1 MTTPARR
8 PRPLRAGAIDAV
20 VLLSMLGVALLP
32 LLSVYGDQSGVPA
45 LAGGLVLGAGVA
57 AVGAWRRW
65 SALTVVAVL
74 LVVFFVAGGPLAAP
88 RTTKGGVVP
97 TLDTGT
103 ALARG
108 VASTW
113 KQVLTLQPP
122 IGTSG
127 TLLVAMYALAF
138 VGAAVAV
145 AVTLRAR
152 RPAVGASAAVVPIV
166 AVVGAIVLGTRNPS
180 VSPTLTGTVL
190 AVVLLP
196 WAAWRSGGLRV
207 QRVVSTAML
216 LVVAAAAGTFG
227 APAVV
232 ASSERFVVRDQI
244 VPPFDPRDYPSPLSA
259 FREFVKQDADTPL
272 FTVSGLPAGARV
284 RLATMDRYDGV
295 VWNVAGDG
303 SAEASGE
310 FRRVGDVIETSARG
324 KPATVK
330 FTIDD
335 LGGVW
340 LPTVGQATSFDVG
353 DSTAAGG
360 LRYNDATGAAV
371 VTGGIH
377 HGLSYDVDAVVPPV
391 IDAATTVGRA
401 PASDVAQPALS
412 SVPDLVSVTAAD
424 VARDAGSPVQIAT
437 ALSDWLSKQGFFSH
451 GIVDAGD
458 YASLSGHGADRIT
471 SLLGGDVMVGD
482 GEQYAAALAL
492 MARSMGLPARVVLG
506 FVPGSAAAGEKA
518 ADGSVTV
525 TGKDI
530 QAWVEIPFQGYG
542 WIPFDPTPPPE
553 QTPQE
558 NNKDK
563 QTEPNPQVVQPPPPP
578 PAAVNA
584 PDEDTEQPQTDDPAP
599 DTSSVPL
606 WLRVT
611 QVAGVAAIPLAVLAA
626 PFVVIVVLKVRR
638 RRRRRRSAD
647 LVARVAGGWDEVL
660 DVARD
665 LRHPTGG
672 LATRNESARA
682 IAASFE
688 DVADGAVVAS
698 RVGALA
704 RSADRAVFSPATPSP
719 EQAAAYWADVQVA
732 VEAMTHSVGWRRRF
746 RARLSTASLRQEK
759 RRRRAARRS
768 VVSS

>member
-1 MTTPARR
+1 MRTAAR
-8 PRPLRAGAIDAV
+8 PRALGVGAVDAV
-20 VLLSMLGVALLP
+20 VLLGALGLALLP
-32 LLSVYGDQSGVPA
+32 LLSVYGDQAAVPA
-45 LAGGLVLGAGVA
+45 LVGGLLLGAAVA

-74 LVVFFVAGGPLAAP
+74 VVVFFLAGGPLAAP
-88 RTTKGGVVP
+88 RTTISRFVP
-97 TLDTGT
+97 TGETVV

-108 VASTW
+108 LASTW

-127 TLLVAMYALAF
+127 TLLVAMYTMAF

-145 AVTLRAR
+145 ALALRSR
-152 RPAVGASAAVVPIV
+152 RPAAGASAAVVPVV
-166 AVVGAIVLGTRNPS
+166 AVVGAILLGTRTPS
-180 VSPTLTGTVL
+180 VSPIVTGTVL

-196 WAAWRSGGLRV
+196 WAAWRAGAFRP
-207 QRVVSTAML
+207 QRVVATTML
-216 LVVAAAAGTFG
+216 LLVAVAAGMFG

-232 ASSERFVVRDQI
+232 ASSDRFVVRDEI

-259 FREFVKQDADTPL
+259 FREFVKQEADTPL
-272 FTVSGLPAGARV
+272 FTVTGLPEGARV

-303 SAEASGE
+303 SAQASGE
-310 FRRVGDVIETSARG
+310 FRRVGDVIESSARG
-324 KPATVK
+324 EQARVS
-330 FTIDD
+330 FDIEN

-340 LPTVGQATSFDVG
+340 LPTVGSATSFDVS
-353 DSTAAGG
+353 DPTAANG

-371 VTGGIH
+371 VTGGVH
-377 HGLSYDVDAVVPPV
+377 EGLSYDVEVVVPP
-391 IDAATTVGRA
+391 ATDPKTVGRA
-401 PASDVAQPALS
+401 PASDVAQPALAG
-412 SVPDLVSVTAAD
+412 VPDIVSITAAD
-424 VARDAGSPVQIAT
+424 VARDAGSPAQIAL
-437 ALSDWLSKQGFFSH
+437 ALSSWLNEQGYFSH

-492 MARSMGLPARVVLG
+492 MAREMGLPARVVLG
-506 FVPGSAAAGEKA
+506 FKPG
-518 ADGSVTV
+518 ADATGAPVDGPVTV

-558 NNKDK
+558 NDKDK
-563 QTEPNPQVVQPPPPP
+563 QTEPDPQVVQPPPPP
-578 PAAVNA
+578 PPAVNP

-599 DTSSVPL
+599 DASSSPL

-611 QVAGVAAIPLAVLAA
+611 QVAGVATIPLILLAA
-626 PFVVIVVLKVRR
+626 PFVVIVLLKTRR

-647 LVARVAGGWDEVL
+647 LVDRVAGGWDEVL

-672 LATRNESARA
+672 LATRNESAKA
-682 IAASFE
+682 LAASFE
-688 DVADGAVVAS
+688 DVPDGALVAS

-704 RSADRAVFSPATPSP
+704 RSADRAVFSTATPSP

-732 VEAMTHSVGWRRRF
+732 VDAMAHSVGWRRRV

-759 RRRRAARRS
+759 RRRRADRRPT
-768 VVSS
+768 VVS